1 MTHRIFN
8 VYSGHPVS
16 GNEEEKVYVVAIGVT
31 DDGYETELGPML
43 VSESLGES
51 LKKLFKPSDTQE
63 IRDPHK
69 RETATKP
76 RWAQVKDIVI
86 RLQRMNK
93 KTWFLSVNR

>member
-1 MTHRIFN
+1 
-8 VYSGHPVS
+8 
-16 GNEEEKVYVVAIGVT
+16 VYVVAIGVT

-43 VSESLGES
+43 VSEAPESLGES

-86 RLQRMNK
+86 RLQRIEQEDLVLVRESLINSLREGK
-93 KTWFLSVNR
+93 ENISIERG